1 MARPRKASDE
11 DVFAA
16 VYRLMNERGPTQWT
30 LADVAREVGV
40 TASALVQ
47 RYGSKR
53 DLQLALMEQWSDSA
67 PSLFASLRERAVT
80 PLATIYAYADCVARL
95 GESPA
100 GLAHH
105 LAYLEMDLTD
115 PDMHRGLRRQAQE
128 TRESLRSL
136 LDEAFAAGELTGSPD
151 TGALARAVEVTLNG
165 SLMVWGVY
173 QEGSAA
179 ESLRHDLDALLGPYI
194 PPRES

>member
-1 MARPRKASDE
+1 
-11 DVFAA
+11 
-16 VYRLMNERGPTQWT
+16 
-30 LADVAREVGV
+30 
-40 TASALVQ
+40 
-47 RYGSKR
+47 
-53 DLQLALMEQWSDSA
+53 
-67 PSLFASLRERAVT
+67 
-80 PLATIYAYADCVARL
+80 VARL

-136 LDEAFAAGELTGSPD
+136 LDEALAAGELTGSPD
-151 TGALARAVEVTLNG
+151 TEALARAVEVTLNG

-179 ESLRHDLDALLGPYI
+179 ESLRHDLDALLVPYM